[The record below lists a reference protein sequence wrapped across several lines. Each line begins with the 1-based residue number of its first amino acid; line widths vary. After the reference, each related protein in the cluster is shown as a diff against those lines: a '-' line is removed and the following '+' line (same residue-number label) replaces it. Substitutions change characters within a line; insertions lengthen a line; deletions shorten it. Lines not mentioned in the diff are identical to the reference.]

1 MPELFDHQ
9 KIFLDDIGNLRFPQ
23 RACLFHKTGAGKS
36 LTSMLG
42 MKALGRPEVLVI
54 APPSTHVQWEKLAS
68 DFGMS
73 VQTMSHAK
81 FRMKDALVS
90 RKVGVIA
97 DEFHLFGGQRGMGW
111 RKLDK
116 LAQHLKAP
124 LFLLSATPNYN
135 DAERCYCVQHV
146 LDPLSCRG
154 GYLQFIYQNCRTE
167 QNPFGM
173 EPKVTGFMKYGSAA
187 EFLADLPGV
196 YYLPDDLVIDIKDLP
211 YRELLPN
218 ELTSVNYNRRRQRMI
233 ASIIEL
239 SHTIRYQ
246 GLVAEDRCLR
256 DGVYAQV
263 LRVVLRADKPVLIY
277 ANHAT
282 VAQAL
287 ARTFDRTSMG
297 YAIVTGDT
305 SKTEKDRIL
314 LEFRSGQHPILI
326 GTATLATGTDGLD
339 RVCDT
344 LLILDDTD
352 DEALRRQLIGRIMPR
367 GDSGSV
373 ADKQVFRLTPI

>member
-9 KIFLDDIGNLRFPQ
+9 KIFLDDVGNL
-23 RACLFHKTGAGKS
+23 
-36 LTSMLG
+36 
-42 MKALGRPEVLVI
+42 
-54 APPSTHVQWEKLAS
+54 
-68 DFGMS
+68 
-73 VQTMSHAK
+73 
-81 FRMKDALVS
+81 
-90 RKVGVIA
+90 
-97 DEFHLFGGQRGMGW
+97 
-111 RKLDK
+111 
-116 LAQHLKAP
+116 
-124 LFLLSATPNYN
+124 
-135 DAERCYCVQHV
+135 

-154 GYLQFIYQNCRTE
+154 GYLQFIYQNCQTE

-173 EPKVTGFMKYGSAA
+173 EPKVTGFLKYDSAA

-196 YYLPDDLVIDIKDLP
+196 YYLPDDLVIDIKDIP
-211 YRELLPN
+211 YREMLPN

-239 SHTIRYQ
+239 SHTVRYQ

-287 ARTFDRTSMG
+287 ARTFDRTSMA

-305 SKTEKDRIL
+305 SKTEKDQIL
-314 LEFRSGQHPILI
+314 LEFRLGQHPILI